1 MSVVDGGDN
10 YDGDNNDDYYNYNYD
25 YDDDGDG
32 VGDNSNDDNDDDV
45 DGDGDVNGKFD
56 YIDLNYVVISE
67 LKKLC
72 RHEEVT
78 IK

>member
-1 MSVVDGGDN
+1 MSVVDAVDN
-10 YDGDNNDDYYNYNYD
+10 YDGDNYYNYTYD

-32 VGDNSNDDNDDDV
+32 VGDNSDGDNDDDI

-72 RHEEVT
+72 RHEEVR
-78 IK
+78 IKYCS